1 MASLGLISPDV
12 SPIGT
17 TAPAG
22 GSYSSTSKVL
32 DSTDAL
38 KHVLDNVFRLPRDN
52 GLRQALQKD
61 NLVKLSQVLALKV
74 DSIKRLSHKTKIA
87 GTAVEVKLLI
97 SEEETLYA
105 LQGFSRFKASK
116 LGRPPNPS
124 DWCTVTEDEFD
135 EYQGFYHTNQPVP
148 ASISPGNFTPGT
160 NIPGNF
166 MNMPSPGAL
175 NNTPAASAPPH
186 VSEFATFRR
195 GIKRDQSLF
204 PVLKDEKDWD
214 DWQRRVRTQAT
225 AQGVEDVL
233 DPNYSPSPY
242 DHALFREQNKYMMAV
257 FVTCVQT
264 DYGKGL
270 IRKYE
275 GTYDAQGLFL
285 ELEQRAK
292 TSTSA
297 IIKAAELMAYVTA
310 ARLGSNTWNGTTTSF
325 VLHWEEQVRLYEFY
339 AGAHC
344 QLSPS
349 LKSALL
355 QNAVNSISDL
365 RQVKLNA
372 DQLFQANGYDPSY
385 EDYRDLLLNACARYD
400 AEWHARGQR
409 TPSNRRTVYA
419 TDVGHGDE
427 PMSFGFDTPVEV
439 ISAYRTRMS
448 GSQWHNLS
456 SETQAKWDSFPDSE
470 KEIILGGASPT
481 SRPARQ
487 GPRRPNTRPP
497 RAPVSRQ
504 VHTHDMYPDHNMGSD
519 SDMGVDS
526 PDTDGYYDTEET
538 ADNDTDQYLAMAT
551 NRSKPPSP
559 AGLRNMM
566 SPSQARGETNKQ
578 RDTKH
583 AAVNSTRIVNACV
596 TTYSVSKHQRQKF
609 GESLVDRGANGGLA
623 GTDMRVI
630 STSPH
635 RSVHVEGI
643 DNHQVRD
650 VPIVTAGGVLHTAQG
665 DVIGIFHQYAHIN
678 KGTSIHSSVQ
688 LEAYKQD
695 VNDRSMLTPGGLQRI
710 LTVDGYEMPLA
721 IRNGLP
727 YLNIRPFTDHE
738 FDTLPS
744 VVMTSDTDWDP
755 SVLDCDPND
764 VPKTLGP
771 LRNVPPERPIHENF
785 NQFGEYIDRYVVTST
800 DITDAVLGEHV
811 LPSHFMFRRNEHV
824 EAGEN
829 NGTQVVLVDGEFP
842 TGSPLQQP
850 RVVSDAEPDYDKL
863 VPFFAY
869 QPVEAIKHTWLNSTQ
884 LARVPMSTHLKR
896 HFKSPF
902 PAHNVHRRNEPIA
915 TDTVHSNTPAVDNG
929 AKYAQFFVGTESMV
943 CDVFPMKTDK
953 QFVNTLEDIIR
964 RRGAPTKLVSDSAQ
978 VEISKKVQDILRS
991 LCIDDW
997 QSEPHQQHQNPAE
1010 RRYQTVKRLTST
1022 LMDRTGASADT
1033 WFLCMSYVCFVINH
1047 TACKAINWQIPMR
1060 VLTGSTPDISPILRF
1075 SFYQPVYYATIEP
1088 SFPSESR
1095 EARGRFVGVAEHVGH
1110 AMTFKILTDD
1120 TNKIIERSLVRAVD
1134 TTSPNKR
1141 VDPVPAEDYDSE
1153 PAALEGESPGNGTAN
1168 GVAELRLID
1177 YSDLIGRSFLLD
1189 LENGERTRARV
1200 QEIVDAV
1207 EDHIYSTQL
1216 ERGHVKF
1223 KVAVGDKY
1231 EDIMTY
1237 DQIISKVER
1246 ELDDDVVWKF
1256 KRIVGHE
1263 GPLGKNHDNYKGSL
1277 YNVMIEWENGEIS
1290 SEPLSVIAA
1299 DDPVTCAIYARDNG
1313 LLDLDGWKRFK
1324 RLAKRQ
1330 KQLYRMANQAKLR
1343 SYNSAP
1349 KFKYGFEV
1357 PRDYKHAI
1365 WLDKRNGNS
1374 KWAEATQLEMTQLDD
1389 YTTFKDVG
1397 KVIPEGYK
1405 KIRVH
1410 LVYDVKHDGRHKAR
1424 LVADGHLTDIPLE
1437 SVYSGVVSLRGIRLL
1452 TFISELN
1459 GLDLWATDIGNAY
1472 LEANTKEKVCI
1483 LAGPEFGNR
1492 EGHILV
1498 IHKALY
1504 GLRTSGLRWHE
1515 RFASCLRDEGF
1526 FPCKAEPDIWLRP
1539 NGDVYEYI
1547 AVYVDDLAM
1556 AMLRPK
1562 EFTQL
1567 LIDKYKFKLKG
1578 TGPISF
1584 HLGCDFV
1591 RDDDG
1596 ILCLKPRKYIDR
1608 MVSSYEQMFGEKPT
1622 TRVTSPLDKNDHPE
1636 LDDSDL
1642 CDAAGIRQYQ
1652 SVVGSLQWAISLG
1665 RIDITTAVMTLSRFR
1680 SMPRKG
1686 HLDRA
1691 KRVVGYLR
1699 KMSDACIR
1707 IRTHEP
1713 DYSSI
1718 PFVEYDWA
1726 TSVYGEV
1733 EELIPSDAPPPKGR
1747 LVTLTHYVDANLYHD
1762 CLTGRSVTGILHFIN
1777 ATPIDW
1783 FSKRQATVETAT
1795 YGSEFVAART
1805 CVEQVIDLRNTLRY
1819 LGVPIRGM
1827 SWMFGDNESVVN
1839 SSAQPH
1845 AKLHKR
1851 HTALSFHR
1859 VREAIAAKIVG
1870 FFHIPGNENPA
1881 DILSKHWGYQQV
1893 WQLLQPLLFWQGD
1906 TLNIGTPSPGDDE
1919 DDNG

>member
-1 MASLGLISPDV
+1 MGSVASESDMPSSVGLNPVTLYGDDSPNAV
-12 SPIGT
+12 SP
-17 TAPAG
+17 A
-22 GSYSSTSKVL
+22 SSGDV
-32 DSTDAL
+32 DGRFAL
-38 KHVLDNVFRLPRDN
+38 KHVLDHVLCLPTN
-52 GLRQALQKD
+52 SGLRQSLQAAGY
-61 NLVKLSQVLALKV
+61 VKIQQVLSISVSTIKAL
-74 DSIKRLSHKTKIA
+74 SYKTKIA
-87 GTAVEVKLLI
+87 GAAVTISLLL
-97 SEEETLYA
+97 SEEEMITT
-105 LQGFSRFKASK
+105 LQGFARFKSNSI
-116 LGRPPNPS
+116 GRPVTPY
-124 DWCTVTEDEFD
+124 DWTMVTEGEFD
-135 EYQGFYHTNQPVP
+135 EYQGSFHMNYV
-148 ASISPGNFTPGT
+148 STPGV
-160 NIPGNF
+160 
-166 MNMPSPGAL
+166 MP
-175 NNTPAASAPPH
+175 NVNTPGSFNSTPTVTPI
-186 VSEFATFRR
+186 SEVTAFRR

-204 PVLKDEKDWD
+204 PAFKDEKDWD
-214 DWQRRVRTQAT
+214 DWQRRLRTQAT
-225 AQGVEDVL
+225 VQGVENVL
-233 DPNYSPSPY
+233 DSSYSPSPHDY
-242 DHALFREQNKYMMAV
+242 DLFREQNKYMMAV
-257 FVTCVQT
+257 FTTCVQT
-264 DYGKGL
+264 DFGKGL

-275 GTYDAQGLFL
+275 GSNDARGLFM

-292 TSTSA
+292 SSTTA
-297 IIKAAELMAYVTA
+297 ILTAAELLSYVTSTK
-310 ARLGSNTWNGTTTSF
+310 LGTNTWTGTTTAF
-325 VLHWEEQVRLYEFY
+325 VLHWEEQLRLYERYVGLNSRFT
-339 AGAHC
+339 
-344 QLSPS
+344 PEM
-349 LKSALL
+349 KRTLL
-355 QNAVNSISDL
+355 QNAVMNIDEL
-365 RQVKLNA
+365 RQVQTTS
-372 DQLFQANGYDPSY
+372 DQLYQTMRQVQTYD
-385 EDYRDLLLNACARYD
+385 DYRDMLLRACARYD
-400 AEWHARGQR
+400 TTYHSRAQR
-409 TPSNRRTVYA
+409 APSTRRTVYM
-419 TDVGHGDE
+419 TDVNGPDE
-427 PMSFGFDTPVEV
+427 TPDFGFDTPISV
-439 ISAYRTRMS
+439 ISAFRTRMS
-448 GSQWHNLS
+448 GSQWHDLDQES
-456 SETQAKWDSFPDSE
+456 QRIWDSLSDSA
-470 KEIILGGASPT
+470 KEIILRGNN
-481 SRPARQ
+481 RPRP
-487 GPRRPNTRPP
+487 GSRRPGTRPQRTP
-497 RAPVSRQ
+497 DTRQ
-504 VHTHDMYPDHNMGSD
+504 VQVHESYQSSLDHNMGSD
-519 SDMGVDS
+519 IDGVGS
-526 PDTDGYYDTEET
+526 PDTPDVEVDELDAVPANG
-538 ADNDTDQYLAMAT
+538 NDHYLAMAT
-551 NRSKPPSP
+551 KRTKPPSP
-559 AGLRNMM
+559 AALRSMM
-566 SPSQARGETNKQ
+566 SPGNARGES
-578 RDTKH
+578 RDSKFNGSRDSKSTDTTR
-583 AAVNSTRIVNACV
+583 AANSTRIINACTV
-596 TTYSVSKHQRQKF
+596 TYSVSKHQRHF

-623 GTDMRVI
+623 GEDMRVI
-630 STSPH
+630 ATSPH

-650 VPIVTAGGVLHTAQG
+650 IPIVTAGGVLHTNQG

-678 KGTSIHSSVQ
+678 KGSSIHSSVQ

-695 VNDRSMLTPGGLQRI
+695 VNDRSRHTPGGLQRI
-710 LTVDGYEMPLA
+710 LTVDNYEIPLA

-738 FDTLPS
+738 FDTLRH
-744 VVMTSDTDWDP
+744 VIMTSDDDWDP
-755 SVLDCDPND
+755 SVLDCDPGD
-764 VPKTLGP
+764 QTA
-771 LRNVPPERPIHENF
+771 PPERPIHENF
-785 NQFGEYIDRYVVTST
+785 NQFGEYMGRYVVTVA
-800 DITDAVLGEHV
+800 DINDSVLEENV
-811 LPSHFMFRRNEHV
+811 LPSQLLFRRTEHV
-824 EAGEN
+824 SQETPEIIEI
-829 NGTQVVLVDGEFP
+829 QDGEFP
-842 TGSPLQQP
+842 VKSPLLKP
-850 RVVSDAEPDYDKL
+850 RVVSTAEPDYEKL

-869 QPVEAIKHTWLNSTQ
+869 QPVEAIKHTWHNSTQ
-884 LARVPMSTHLKR
+884 FARVPMSTHLKR

-915 TDTVHSNTPAVDNG
+915 TDTVYSNTPAVDNG
-929 AKYAQFFVGTESMV
+929 AKYAQFFVGTDSMV

-978 VEISKKVQDILRS
+978 VEISQKVQDILRS

-1010 RRYQTVKRLTST
+1010 RRYQTVKRITST

-1033 WFLCMSYVCFVINH
+1033 WFLCMKYVCFVLNH

-1060 VLTGSTPDISPILRF
+1060 VLSGTTPDISPILRF
-1075 SFYQPVYYATIEP
+1075 SFYQPVYYAAVEP

-1095 EARGRFVGVAEHVGH
+1095 EIRGRFVGIAEHVGH
-1110 AMTFKILTDD
+1110 AMTFLILNEE
-1120 TNKIIERSLVRAVD
+1120 TNKVVERSLVRPVD
-1134 TTSPNKR
+1134 PSALNKR
-1141 VDPVPAEDYDSE
+1141 VDPVPEEEEQSDDNVKSSTTENE
-1153 PAALEGESPGNGTAN
+1153 PVTTGASQQLN
-1168 GVAELRLID
+1168 VID
-1177 YSDLIGRSFLLD
+1177 YQDLIGRSFLLD

-1200 QEIVDAV
+1200 IEVVDAV
-1207 EDHIYSTQL
+1207 ENHEYSTQH
-1216 ERGHVKF
+1216 EREHVRF

-1231 EDIMTY
+1231 EDIMAY
-1237 DQIISKVER
+1237 DQIISRVEQ
-1246 ELDDDVVWKF
+1246 ELDGDVVWKF

-1263 GPLGKNHDNYKGSL
+1263 GPFDTQHESYKGSS
-1277 YNVMIEWENGEIS
+1277 YNVMVEWENGEIS
-1290 SEPLSVIAA
+1290 SEPLAIIAQ
-1299 DDPVTCAIYARDNG
+1299 DDPVTCAIYARDNN
-1313 LLDLDGWKRFK
+1313 LLHLPGWKRFK
-1324 RLAKRQ
+1324 RLASRQ
-1330 KQLYRMANQAKLR
+1330 KLLFRMANQAKLR

-1357 PRDYKHAI
+1357 PRDYKHAL

-1374 KWAEATQLEMTQLDD
+1374 KWIEATQLEMAQLDD
-1389 YTTFKDVG
+1389 YSTFKDVG
-1397 KVIPEGYK
+1397 KNIPNGFK

-1483 LAGPEFGNR
+1483 VAGPEFGNR

-1526 FPCKAEPDIWLRP
+1526 SPCKAEPDIWMRP

-1584 HLGCDFV
+1584 HLGCDFI
-1591 RDDDG
+1591 RDEDG
-1596 ILCLKPRKYIDR
+1596 TLCLKPRKYIDR
-1608 MVSSYEQMFGEKPT
+1608 MVASYEQMFGEKPGT
-1622 TRVTSPLDKNDHPE
+1622 KVTSPLEKNDHPE
-1636 LDDSDL
+1636 LDDSEL
-1642 CDAAGIRQYQ
+1642 CDAEEIRQYQ
-1652 SVVGSLQWAISLG
+1652 SLVGSLQWAISLG
-1665 RIDITTAVMTLSRFR
+1665 RIDITTAVMTLSRYR

-1686 HLDRA
+1686 HLARA
-1691 KRVVGYLR
+1691 KRVVAYLR

-1718 PFVEYDWA
+1718 PVTPYEWA
-1726 TSVYGEV
+1726 SSVYGEV
-1733 EELIPSDAPPPKGR
+1733 GELVPNDAPPPKGR
-1747 LVTLTHYVDANLYHD
+1747 FVTLTHYVDANLYHD
-1762 CLTGRSVTGILHFIN
+1762 YLTGRSVTGILHFVN

-1805 CVEQVIDLRNTLRY
+1805 CVEQIIDLRNTLRY

-1859 VREAIAAKIVG
+1859 VREAIAAGIVG
-1870 FFHIPGNENPA
+1870 FFHIPGDSNPA
-1881 DILSKHWGYQQV
+1881 DVLSKHWGYQQV

-1906 TLNIGTPSPGDDE
+1906 TSDIDNYGPGDS

>member
-1 MASLGLISPDV
+1 MTSDSGMASISLASMPDT
-12 SPIGT
+12 SPNVATT
-17 TAPAG
+17 TAPVTPSVMGTPPNA
-22 GSYSSTSKVL
+22 STPSAN
-32 DSTDAL
+32 TRDAL
-38 KHVLDNVFRLPRDN
+38 KHVLDNVLCLPHTS
-52 GLRQALQKD
+52 GLRQSLQNAGFVKIQQVVSMSTTTMKAL
-61 NLVKLSQVLALKV
+61 SY
-74 DSIKRLSHKTKIA
+74 KTKVA
-87 GTAVEVKLLI
+87 STVVNMGLLL
-97 SEEETLYA
+97 SEEETLMA
-105 LQGFSRFKASK
+105 LQGFARFHIAR
-116 LGRPPNPS
+116 LGRPLS
-124 DWCTVTEDEFD
+124 ADDWCSFSEEEFD
-135 EYQGFYHTNQPVP
+135 EYQGSYHANCIATPPPMTPV
-148 ASISPGNFTPGT
+148 GTP
-160 NIPGNF
+160 F
-166 MNMPSPGAL
+166 MPLPNPM
-175 NNTPAASAPPH
+175 APPS
-186 VSEFATFRR
+186 VPPPLSEVAAFRR

-204 PVLKDEKDWD
+204 PILKEEKDWD
-214 DWQRRVRTQAT
+214 DWQRRMHTQAT
-225 AQGVEDVL
+225 AQGVEAVL
-233 DPNYSPSPY
+233 DQYYKPTTPQDY
-242 DHALFREQNKYMMAV
+242 ALFREQNKYMMAV
-257 FVTCVQT
+257 FTTCVQT

-275 GTYDAQGLFL
+275 GTYDAQGLFV
-285 ELEQRAK
+285 ELEHRARS
-292 TSTSA
+292 STSA
-297 IIKAAELMAYVTA
+297 IITASELLSYITTA
-310 ARLGSNTWNGTTTSF
+310 TLGKNTWNGTTTSF
-325 VLHWEEQVRLYEFY
+325 VLHWEEQVRLYECYVDTHSHF
-339 AGAHC
+339 
-344 QLSPS
+344 SPEM
-349 LKSALL
+349 KRTLL
-355 QNAVNSISDL
+355 QNAVNGISDL

-372 DQLFQANGYDPSY
+372 DQLLQANGHVASY
-385 EDYRDLLLNACARYD
+385 ENYRDLLLNACARYD
-400 AEWHARGQR
+400 ADWHSRTARAP
-409 TPSNRRTVYA
+409 PSRRTVYA
-419 TDVGHGDE
+419 TDVGHPDD
-427 PMSFGFDTPVEV
+427 SDQFGFDTPVNV
-439 ISAYRTRMS
+439 VSAFRTRMS
-448 GSQWHNLS
+448 GSQWHNL
-456 SETQAKWDSFPDSE
+456 DSE
-470 KEIILGGASPT
+470 SQRIWDTLSDEAKETILGSGNPSNRT
-481 SRPARQ
+481 RP
-487 GPRRPNTRPP
+487 GPRKHGTRPP
-497 RAPVSRQ
+497 RSPAPRQ
-504 VHTHDMYPDHNMGSD
+504 VHTHDLYPDHNMGSD
-519 SDMGVDS
+519 YEGVDS
-526 PDTDGYYDTEET
+526 PDTN
-538 ADNDTDQYLAMAT
+538 ADADVEVDVADDSDQYLAMAT
-551 NRSKPPSP
+551 NRTKPPSP
-559 AGLRNMM
+559 AALRHMM
-566 SPSQARGETNKQ
+566 SPSNARGEPSSNK
-578 RDTKH
+578 RM
-583 AAVNSTRIVNACV
+583 ANSTRIVNACV
-596 TTYSVSKHQRQKF
+596 TTYSVSKIQRSF

-623 GTDMRVI
+623 GVDMRVI
-630 STSPH
+630 TTSPH

-643 DNHQVRD
+643 DNHQVRN
-650 VPIVTAGGVLHTAQG
+650 VPIVTAGGVLHTTKG

-695 VNDRSMLTPGGLQRI
+695 VNDRSLRTPGGLQRI
-710 LTVDGYEMPLA
+710 LTVDGYEIPLV

-727 YLNIRPFTDHE
+727 YLNIRPYTDRE
-738 FDTLPS
+738 FDTLPH
-744 VVMTSDTDWDP
+744 VIMTSDNDWDP
-755 SVLDCDPND
+755 SVLDCDPMDATKGAD
-764 VPKTLGP
+764 VHDVTS
-771 LRNVPPERPIHENF
+771 ERPIHENF
-785 NQFGEYIDRYVVTST
+785 NQFGEYMDRYVVTYT
-800 DITDAVLGEHV
+800 DVTSPILEEQV
-811 LPSHFMFRRNEHV
+811 LPPHFMFRRTEHITV
-824 EAGEN
+824 EEDDK
-829 NGTQVVLVDGEFP
+829 QPSDGEFP
-842 TGSPLQQP
+842 IESPLQQP
-850 RVVSDAEPDYDKL
+850 RVVSKVEPDYEKL
-863 VPFFAY
+863 RPFFAY

-884 LARVPMSTHLKR
+884 FARIPMSTHLKR

-902 PAHNVHRRNEPIA
+902 PAHNVHRRSEPIA
-915 TDTVHSNTPAVDNG
+915 TDTVYSNTPAVDNG

-978 VEISKKVQDILRS
+978 VEISKKVHDILRS

-997 QSEPHQQHQNPAE
+997 QSEPHQQQQNPAE
-1010 RRYQTVKRLTST
+1010 RRYQTVKRITST

-1033 WFLCMSYVCFVINH
+1033 WFLCMSYVCFVLNH

-1060 VLTGSTPDISPILRF
+1060 VLTGTTPDISPILRF
-1075 SFYQPVYYATIEP
+1075 SFYQPVYFAVNEP
-1088 SFPSESR
+1088 SFPSDSR
-1095 EARGRFVGVAEHVGH
+1095 EARGRFVGIAEHVGH
-1110 AMTFKILTDD
+1110 AMTYQILTDD

-1134 TTSPNKR
+1134 
-1141 VDPVPAEDYDSE
+1141 
-1153 PAALEGESPGNGTAN
+1153 PAAINQRADQVSDGEPNEESDIPSSTNTDGTSTDE
-1168 GVAELRLID
+1168 VPQLHLLD

-1189 LENGERTRARV
+1189 AENGERTRARV
-1200 QEIVDAV
+1200 QEVVDAV
-1207 EDHIYSTQL
+1207 EDHEYSTQL
-1216 ERGHVKF
+1216 DRGHVKF
-1223 KVAVGDKY
+1223 KVSVGDKY

-1237 DQIISKVER
+1237 DQIISKIEQ
-1246 ELDDDVVWKF
+1246 ELDGDVVWKF
-1256 KRIVGHE
+1256 KRIVSHE
-1263 GPLGKNHDNYKGSL
+1263 GPLTKNHDNYKGSL
-1277 YNVMIEWENGEIS
+1277 YNVMVEWENGEIS
-1290 SEPLSVIAA
+1290 SEPLSIIAA
-1299 DDPVTCAIYARDNG
+1299 DDPVTCAIYGRDNN
-1313 LLDLDGWKRFK
+1313 LLELDGWKRFK
-1324 RLAKRQ
+1324 RIASRQ
-1330 KQLYRMANQAKLR
+1330 KQLFRMANQAKLR

-1357 PRDYKHAI
+1357 PRDYKHAV

-1374 KWAEATQLEMTQLDD
+1374 KWAEATQLEMSQLDD
-1389 YTTFKDVG
+1389 YSTFKDVG
-1397 KVIPEGYK
+1397 KVIPDGYK

-1424 LVADGHLTDIPLE
+1424 LVADGHLTDVPLE

-1459 GLDLWATDIGNAY
+1459 KLDLWATDIGNAY

-1483 LAGPEFGNR
+1483 LAGPEFGTR

-1526 FPCKAEPDIWLRP
+1526 TPCKAEPDIWMRP

-1547 AVYVDDLAM
+1547 AVYVDDLAI

-1596 ILCLKPRKYIDR
+1596 VLCLKPRKYIDR
-1608 MVSSYEQMFGEKPT
+1608 MVASYEQMFGEKPST
-1622 TRVTSPLDKNDHPE
+1622 KVTSPLEKNDHPE
-1636 LDDSDL
+1636 LDDSEL
-1642 CDAAGIRQYQ
+1642 CDEEEVRQFQ

-1686 HLDRA
+1686 HLARA
-1691 KRVVGYLR
+1691 KRVVAYLR

-1707 IRTHEP
+1707 IRVHEP

-1718 PFVEYDWA
+1718 PVVKYDWA
-1726 TSVYGEV
+1726 ASVYGEV
-1733 EELIPSDAPPPKGR
+1733 EEYIPSDAPVPKGR
-1747 LVTLTHYVDANLYHD
+1747 PVTLTHYVDANLYHD
-1762 CLTGRSVTGILHFIN
+1762 CLTGRSVTGILHFVN

-1859 VREAIAAKIVG
+1859 VREAIAAGIVG
-1870 FFHIPGNENPA
+1870 FFHIPGDSNPA

-1906 TLNIGTPSPGDDE
+1906 TLDIGTYGPGGD